1 MAMTNARRRTHQIDI
16 GLSEEQRA
24 GVIEL
29 LNHDLADTHM
39 LIIKTKKHHWDVV
52 GPEFRSLHRLWD
64 EQYTILSAS
73 EDQIAERIRQLG
85 GYPVGTAQGFL
96 NYTTLTE
103 HPGDVP
109 DAYEMVARL
118 QADHEQIIR
127 NLREQIDECD
137 EKYNDQGTADFLTEL
152 MQGHEMMAWMNR
164 SFIEGKEITP
174 DRPVSALNSEPK

>member
-1 MAMTNARRRTHQIDI
+1 MIRRLVRRLIAHADV
-16 GLSEEQRA
+16 L
-24 GVIEL
+24 IE
-29 LNHDLADTHM
+29 
-39 LIIKTKKHHWDVV
+39 
-52 GPEFRSLHRLWD
+52 S
-64 EQYTILSAS
+64 
-73 EDQIAERIRQLG
+73 
-85 GYPVGTAQGFL
+85 YPVGTAQGFL

-152 MQGHEMMAWMNR
+152 MQGHELMAWMNR

-174 DRPVSALNSEPK
+174 DRPVSALNREPK